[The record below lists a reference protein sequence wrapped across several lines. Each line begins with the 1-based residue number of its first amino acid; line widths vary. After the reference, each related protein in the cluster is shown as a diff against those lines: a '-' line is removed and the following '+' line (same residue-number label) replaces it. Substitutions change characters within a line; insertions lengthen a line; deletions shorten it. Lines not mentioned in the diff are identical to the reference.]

1 MRNKKNKKEKHKNS
15 KNKENIGKNFHKE
28 KNSGEKNYNIKKE
41 NQKIKKS
48 ELKEERELKY
58 LRQVL
63 SEYEFT
69 FQEILQLLEWSQKK
83 RKMYKQILSAWEE
96 RGDIYLKRN
105 GKYTL
110 PEKEG
115 FVKGEISVS
124 SGNFGFLDVDG
135 EPSIFVPGT
144 YLNTAMNGDTVL
156 VRILKQ
162 SSDNKK
168 REGEVY
174 KVIKRNR
181 DVIVGVFE
189 HSLNFGFVRP
199 RDSPKD
205 IYIPKKLI
213 KGAKTGDLVAVKV
226 DFWGDEERKPEGEV
240 VSILGSPKDTQALIS
255 SLLLNEGIEEK
266 FPNEVL
272 QELDKID
279 ENISNELKN
288 RKDLRNLDIITI
300 DGSDAKDLDDA
311 VYVEKIET
319 GYKLFVSIADVSY
332 YVKENTELD
341 MEALKRGNSIYLVD
355 RVIPMLPQKLSNNL
369 CSLNPNEDKLT
380 FTVEMELDSKG
391 KVIKNDFYKSV
402 IKSKYRMTYENVNKI
417 FEKNEESEEY
427 KNLYD
432 KYRKIDDMLKNMLEL
447 SKIIRNNKKRRGSI
461 DFELPEIKVDLDENK
476 AVKDIILRSR
486 GEAERII
493 EDFMV
498 IANETVAEKLFW
510 EEIPAIYRVH
520 EDPDKAKIQALNE
533 TLIKFGYSIK
543 GLEEIHP
550 GKFQNII
557 ERTTGLPEGYL
568 IHKLILRAMQ
578 RARYANKN
586 LGHFGLASKYYL
598 HFTSPIRRYSDLI
611 VHRMLGRS
619 IEKFM
624 SEKEKTKYTADF
636 EVIAKS
642 ISRTERVADKLEE
655 DSIKIKLIEY
665 MKDKIG
671 EVYVARLSGM
681 NKNKI
686 FMELTNH
693 VEVVY
698 NVTTARDN
706 FIYDEENFK
715 IVDKRNNESYTMGST
730 MKVIIV
736 SASYSKMEIEV
747 IPYVEEKMKIE
758 EVEEE

>member
-1 MRNKKNKKEKHKNS
+1 MGNKKKKERHRNIENN
-15 KNKENIGKNFHKE
+15 NKDFHKE
-28 KNSGEKNYNIKKE
+28 KRFGKKNCNAKKE
-41 NQKIKKS
+41 NQKTPKM

-58 LRQVL
+58 LKQVL

-83 RKMYKQILSAWEE
+83 RKMYKQLLNAWEE
-96 RGDIYLKRN
+96 SGEIYLKRN

-115 FVKGEISVS
+115 FVKGEISIS
-124 SGNFGFLDVDG
+124 SGNFGFLDINGQASVF
-135 EPSIFVPGT
+135 IPGA

-156 VRILKQ
+156 VRILKE

-189 HSLNFGFVRP
+189 HNLSFGFVRP
-199 RDSPKD
+199 RNSPKD

-226 DFWGDEERKPEGEV
+226 DFWGNDERKPEGGI
-240 VSILGSPKDTQALIS
+240 VSILGSPKDTEALIS

-279 ENISNELKN
+279 EDFSDELEN
-288 RKDLRNLDIITI
+288 RKDLRHLDIITI

-311 VYVEKIET
+311 VYVEKTED

-332 YVKENTELD
+332 YVRENTELD
-341 MEALKRGNSIYLVD
+341 IEALKRGNSIYLVD
-355 RVIPMLPQKLSNNL
+355 RVIPMLPRKLSNNL

-380 FTVEMELDSKG
+380 FTVEMDLDKRG

-402 IKSKYRMTYENVNKI
+402 IKSKYRMTYENVNI
-417 FEKNEESEEY
+417 ILEKNEESEEY
-427 KNLYD
+427 RNLYD

-447 SKIIRNNKKRRGSI
+447 SKIIRSNKKRRGSI
-461 DFELPEIKVDLDENK
+461 DFELPEIKVVLDENK
-476 AVKDIILRSR
+476 AVKDIVLRSR

-520 EDPDKAKIQALNE
+520 EDPDKAKVQALNE
-533 TLIKFGYSIK
+533 TLIKFGYSLK

-624 SEKEKTKYTADF
+624 SEKEKAKYGANF
-636 EVIAKS
+636 EAIASS

-655 DSIKIKLIEY
+655 DSVKIKLIEY
-665 MKDKIG
+665 MQDKIG
-671 EVYVARLSGM
+671 QVYVARLSGM

-686 FMELTNH
+686 FMELENH
-693 VEVVY
+693 IEVVY

-730 MKVIIV
+730 MKVSIV
-736 SASYSKMEIEV
+736 SASYAKMEIEV
-747 IPYVEEKMKIE
+747 IPYVEEKVKID

>member
-1 MRNKKNKKEKHKNS
+1 MGNKKKKERHRNI
-15 KNKENIGKNFHKE
+15 ENNDKDFHKE
-28 KNSGEKNYNIKKE
+28 KRFGKKNYNAKKE
-41 NQKIKKS
+41 NQKTPKM

-58 LRQVL
+58 LKQVL

-83 RKMYKQILSAWEE
+83 RKMYKQLLNAWEE
-96 RGDIYLKRN
+96 SGEIYLKRN

-115 FVKGEISVS
+115 FVKGEISIS
-124 SGNFGFLDVDG
+124 SGNFGFLDINGQASVF
-135 EPSIFVPGT
+135 IPGT

-156 VRILKQ
+156 VRILKE

-181 DVIVGVFE
+181 DVIVGIFE
-189 HSLNFGFVRP
+189 HNLSFGFVRP
-199 RDSPKD
+199 RNSPKD

-226 DFWGDEERKPEGEV
+226 DFWGDEERKPEGGI
-240 VSILGSPKDTQALIS
+240 VSILGSPKDTEALIS

-279 ENISNELKN
+279 EDFSDELEN
-288 RKDLRNLDIITI
+288 RKDLRHLDIITI

-311 VYVEKIET
+311 VYVEKTED

-341 MEALKRGNSIYLVD
+341 AEALKRGNSIYLVD
-355 RVIPMLPQKLSNNL
+355 RVIPMLPRKLSNNL

-380 FTVEMELDSKG
+380 FTVEMDLDKRG

-402 IKSKYRMTYENVNKI
+402 IKSKYRMTYENVNTI
-417 FEKNEESEEY
+417 LEKDEDLEEY
-427 KNLYD
+427 RNLYD
-432 KYRKIDDMLKNMLEL
+432 KYRKIDEMLKNMLEL
-447 SKIIRNNKKRRGSI
+447 SKIIRSNKKRRGSI
-461 DFELPEIKVDLDENK
+461 DFELPEIKVVLDENK
-476 AVKDIILRSR
+476 AVKDIVLRSR

-520 EDPDKAKIQALNE
+520 EDPDKAKVQALNE
-533 TLIKFGYSIK
+533 TLIKFGYSLK

-624 SEKEKTKYTADF
+624 SEKEKAKYGANF
-636 EVIAKS
+636 EAIASS

-655 DSIKIKLIEY
+655 DSVKIKLIEY
-665 MKDKIG
+665 MQDKIG
-671 EVYVARLSGM
+671 QVYVARLSGM

-686 FMELTNH
+686 FMELENH

-730 MKVIIV
+730 MKVSIV
-736 SASYSKMEIEV
+736 SASYAKMEIEV
-747 IPYVEEKMKIE
+747 IPYVEEKVKID